1 MPDNTEFLEHSHR
14 AEESDEA
21 LRFEASTQIA
31 SDQTLET
38 HDVVGERTQ
47 TLFESIQQGDEE
59 KNVPKSQPQKT
70 SPSTQDKR
78 VTALQSDIFRKD
90 VEIRELKEEV
100 AECKEKIQT
109 LEKQVATL
117 RETNGKQMATI
128 KNQSEIIQK
137 NPAPHKNRER
147 YLASLF
153 QQGFRA
159 SGGASTSNDSPSVAP
174 RQQSAVAGSGREGPG
189 RASISVDPTVQPTR
203 YTASATATTLPSSH
217 IQRSSNIRV
226 PPLRPPQAFS
236 CGNIPLQQDS
246 PLENLQGGGFAIPR
260 TLPAN
265 VVSELVAGQLHSNA
279 SLPASTIGGRP
290 EIMPPPGIGSRPQYT
305 EQIPYSIDNSGSQLG
320 GLTASNEASLRQL
333 RDMLDGLFG
342 KVDRW
347 TRDYTTGDM
356 LISISPKILETI
368 RSIGLSDQLGLNL
381 LSRHETKGLV
391 TARVINAFIKAR
403 ILTPE
408 FLLSID
414 SNFKDQ
420 VERTYARVPS
430 EGPGPAHLHQDV
442 MVSIASL
449 FQALPQRAD
458 WSNWLATQVPALTS
472 ELYYLVEILLNYHS
486 RGPMELEML
495 GRLTEIVSN
504 AIDTSL
510 LMYSRPFVYRL
521 PFPETGMT
529 FNPAEMKQ
537 AEGGTSAEDSPA
549 GMVVVLAVAPLIVA
563 ECWYNGQL
571 RPYMI
576 RRGKVSM

>member
-1 MPDNTEFLEHSHR
+1 M
-14 AEESDEA
+14 
-21 LRFEASTQIA
+21 
-31 SDQTLET
+31 
-38 HDVVGERTQ
+38 
-47 TLFESIQQGDEE
+47 
-59 KNVPKSQPQKT
+59 
-70 SPSTQDKR
+70 
-78 VTALQSDIFRKD
+78 
-90 VEIRELKEEV
+90 
-100 AECKEKIQT
+100 
-109 LEKQVATL
+109 
-117 RETNGKQMATI
+117 
-128 KNQSEIIQK
+128 
-137 NPAPHKNRER
+137 
-147 YLASLF
+147 
-153 QQGFRA
+153 
-159 SGGASTSNDSPSVAP
+159 
-174 RQQSAVAGSGREGPG
+174 
-189 RASISVDPTVQPTR
+189 
-203 YTASATATTLPSSH
+203 
-217 IQRSSNIRV
+217 
-226 PPLRPPQAFS
+226 
-236 CGNIPLQQDS
+236 
-246 PLENLQGGGFAIPR
+246 
-260 TLPAN
+260 
-265 VVSELVAGQLHSNA
+265 SELVAGQLHSNA
-279 SLPASTIGGRP
+279 SLPGSTIGGRP

-320 GLTASNEASLRQL
+320 GLMASNEASLRQL

-347 TRDYTTGDM
+347 TRDYTTGDR

-391 TARVINAFIKAR
+391 TARVIKAFIKAR

-442 MVSIASL
+442 MVNIASL